1 MTTLF
6 LLVLP
11 IECGRIEALTGG
23 TVSKSIALGIF
34 AAIAGASQLI
44 CPLVGMLSDRYRPRR
59 RTKRQRRRRRRG
71 GDHTKAATSIENN
84 EVQHRWIRGRRLPYL
99 LFGSALVEI
108 GLAGMN
114 AASMATCYSIYTIFF
129 TLAMV
134 GINITYCVMIA
145 LIPDLIPHEQTGL
158 ANGSL
163 ALLLVTGSLVG
174 FGMFELVL
182 DKGVRTNYLIYM
194 LVMAITCT
202 VTFFSANGLSGRI
215 EDEEVTKSK
224 AKSTV
229 GSSLIATATDEKVG
243 DTSKPEAS
251 LMSRLP
257 GLLSLGIIPALYNM
271 IYRPLSKMTW
281 AEIRHAYWVD
291 PKEHH
296 DFFVVTLSRLF
307 YYLGLSAQCFFLYF
321 VHDVIHERENPEAA
335 ASGLAMI
342 TTAAGALTCYPVGI
356 ISDRYFEGRRKPFVY
371 GACAVLAMSNIALLW
386 CTTIREMAIV
396 CSTLGS
402 ANGVYLTMDT
412 SLAVD
417 TLDVLS
423 EVQEE
428 AVATEKEEITE
439 DELLLP
445 PVEMGVDNSSSIDNT
460 GGECKKKHDGAA
472 QLLGIWGVAGFVGS
486 ALGPLVGG
494 PLLFFFGRV
503 QQTFGPV
510 TDGGEEDDDDEGYSW
525 QGYAVVLTLSAAY
538 FACSAATLAW
548 IRDHKL

>member
-11 IECGRIEALTGG
+11 IECGRIEALTRG
-23 TVSKSIALGIF
+23 TISKSIALGIF

-44 CPLVGMLSDRYRPRR
+44 CPLVGMLSDRYHPRT
-59 RTKRQRRRRRRG
+59 RTKRRRWRQWKGPGRDHNEAGNNCEARQR
-71 GDHTKAATSIENN
+71 
-84 EVQHRWIRGRRLPYL
+84 QWIRGRRLPYL

-108 GLAGMN
+108 GLVGMYVS
-114 AASMATCYSIYTIFF
+114 SMATCYSIYTFFF
-129 TLAMV
+129 TLSMV

-174 FGMFELVL
+174 FGMFELVF

-194 LVMAITCT
+194 LVMAMTCT
-202 VTFFSANGLSGRI
+202 ITFFSANGLSGRI
-215 EDEEVTKSK
+215 EDEEVAKM
-224 AKSTV
+224 KSTI
-229 GSSLIATATDEKVG
+229 GSSLITATDETAG
-243 DTSKPEAS
+243 DASQSETS
-251 LMSRLP
+251 LISRLP
-257 GLLSLGIIPALYNM
+257 GLLSLGIIPALSNM

-371 GACAVLAMSNIALLW
+371 GACAVLALSNIALLW
-386 CTTIREMAIV
+386 CTTIRQMAIV

-428 AVATEKEEITE
+428 AIAVEKEEVSE
-439 DELLLP
+439 DDSLLP
-445 PVEMGVDNSSSIDNT
+445 SGEMTDHGSNNCSSNT
-460 GGECKKKHDGAA
+460 EGKKKHDGAA

-494 PLLFFFGRV
+494 PLLFYFGRA
-503 QQTFGPV
+503 QQTFSPV
-510 TDGGEEDDDDEGYSW
+510 DGGGGEEENDDDDEGYSW
-525 QGYAVVLTLSAAY
+525 QGYAVVLSLSAAY
-538 FACSAATLAW
+538 FACSATTLAW

>member
-11 IECGRIEALTGG
+11 IECARIESLTGG
-23 TVSKSIALGIF
+23 AISKSIALGIF

-44 CPLVGMLSDRYRPRR
+44 CPLVGMLSDRYRPRTR
-59 RTKRQRRRRRRG
+59 AKTQRRRRRKGRVE
-71 GDHTKAATSIENN
+71 D
-84 EVQHRWIRGRRLPYL
+84 QHRWIRGRRLPYL

-194 LVMAITCT
+194 LVMAMTCAI
-202 VTFFSANGLSGRI
+202 TFFSANGLSGRI
-215 EDEEVTKSK
+215 EDEEATK
-224 AKSTV
+224 AKSIV
-229 GSSLIATATDEKVG
+229 GSSLITTTTDELVG
-243 DTSKPEAS
+243 DASKTEAS
-251 LMSRLP
+251 LISRLP
-257 GLLSLGIIPALYNM
+257 GLLSLGIIPALYSM
-271 IYRPLSKMTW
+271 IYRPLSKMAW

-371 GACAVLAMSNIALLW
+371 GACAVLAFSNIALLW
-386 CTTIREMAIV
+386 CTTIRQMAIV

-439 DELLLP
+439 DESLLP
-445 PVEMGVDNSSSIDNT
+445 SVKMGADNSSNNNST
-460 GGECKKKHDGAA
+460 EGACKKKHDGAA

-494 PLLFFFGRV
+494 PLLFYFGRV
-503 QQTFGPV
+503 QQTFTPV
-510 TDGGEEDDDDEGYSW
+510 TEGGEEDDNGGDEGYSW
-525 QGYAVVLTLSAAY
+525 QGYAVVLSLSAAY

>member
-1 MTTLF
+1 
-6 LLVLP
+6 
-11 IECGRIEALTGG
+11 
-23 TVSKSIALGIF
+23 
-34 AAIAGASQLI
+34 
-44 CPLVGMLSDRYRPRR
+44 
-59 RTKRQRRRRRRG
+59 
-71 GDHTKAATSIENN
+71 
-84 EVQHRWIRGRRLPYL
+84 
-99 LFGSALVEI
+99 
-108 GLAGMN
+108 
-114 AASMATCYSIYTIFF
+114 
-129 TLAMV
+129 
-134 GINITYCVMIA
+134 
-145 LIPDLIPHEQTGL
+145 
-158 ANGSL
+158 
-163 ALLLVTGSLVG
+163 
-174 FGMFELVL
+174 
-182 DKGVRTNYLIYM
+182 
-194 LVMAITCT
+194 
-202 VTFFSANGLSGRI
+202 
-215 EDEEVTKSK
+215 
-224 AKSTV
+224 
-229 GSSLIATATDEKVG
+229 
-243 DTSKPEAS
+243 
-251 LMSRLP
+251 
-257 GLLSLGIIPALYNM
+257 
-271 IYRPLSKMTW
+271 
-281 AEIRHAYWVD
+281 
-291 PKEHH
+291 
-296 DFFVVTLSRLF
+296 
-307 YYLGLSAQCFFLYF
+307 
-321 VHDVIHERENPEAA
+321 
-335 ASGLAMI
+335 MI

-445 PVEMGVDNSSSIDNT
+445 PLEMGVDNSSSSNNT

-494 PLLFFFGRV
+494 PLLFYFGRV
-503 QQTFGPV
+503 QQTFAPV